1 VGRLRVITLALLG
14 VLALGGLAGGV
25 ALLTD
30 PTGGR
35 LGLTVE
41 TLPGWL
47 LIDDYTLP
55 GIALIVLFGIV
66 PIAAAVL
73 LVRRRAL
80 GWTLTTALGLLLV
93 FWTAGQVVT
102 IGLPAPGIQAGFL
115 IVGILLGGLGVDGGT
130 SVGGERRAL
139 AQS

>member
-1 VGRLRVITLALLG
+1 VGRLRVITLGLLG
-14 VLALGGLAGGV
+14 VLALGGVAGGV
-25 ALLTD
+25 ALVTD

-35 LGLTVE
+35 LGLNVD

-47 LIDDYTLP
+47 LIENYTLP
-55 GIALIVLFGIV
+55 GVALIVLFGVV

-73 LVRRRAL
+73 LVRRRAI
-80 GWTLTTALGLLLV
+80 GWTLTLALGLLLV

-102 IGLPAPGIQAGFL
+102 IGLPAPGVQAGFL

-130 SVGGERRAL
+130 SVGGEPRAL